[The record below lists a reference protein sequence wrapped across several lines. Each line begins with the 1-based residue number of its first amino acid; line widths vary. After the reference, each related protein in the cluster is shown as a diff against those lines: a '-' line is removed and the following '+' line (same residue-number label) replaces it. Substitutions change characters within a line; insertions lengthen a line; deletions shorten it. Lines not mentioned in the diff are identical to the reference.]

1 MKSDLRIDI
10 GPSNSLRLV
19 LGFMLVLSI
28 ASVASLIFIN
38 LAWLLVCLPM
48 LFLIFGLYFRQMSRI
63 FFHNSRWELCVSQ
76 DFSVQLSERGPAD
89 ELKFTRSVI
98 ILRSSKVWSF
108 FISLHIQDEE
118 GKRIYISVLPDA
130 LSHAD
135 FRRLKVLVRFSR
147 LSSASNILALDQL

>member
-19 LGFMLVLSI
+19 LGGMLVLSI
-28 ASVASLIFIN
+28 VSFSSLVFTN
-38 LAWLLVCLPM
+38 LAWFLVCLPM
-48 LFLIFGLYFRQMSRI
+48 LFLIFGLSLRQIRRI
-63 FFHNSRWELCVSQ
+63 FFDDSRWELCISQ

-89 ELKFTRSVI
+89 ELKSTRSVI

-108 FISLHIQDEE
+108 FISLHIQDEA

-147 LSSASNILALDQL
+147 SSFASNLLALDQL

>member
-28 ASVASLIFIN
+28 ASVSSLIFIN
-38 LAWLLVCLPM
+38 LAWLLVCLPI
-48 LFLIFGLYFRQMSRI
+48 LFLTFGLYFRQMKRI
-63 FFHNSRWELCVSQ
+63 FFRNSRWELSVSQ
-76 DFSVQLSERGPAD
+76 DFSIQLSERGPAD
-89 ELKFTRSVI
+89 KLKSTRSVI

-108 FISLHIQDEE
+108 FISLHIQDEA

-147 LSSASNILALDQL
+147 LSFASNILALDQL

>member
-19 LGFMLVLSI
+19 LGFMLALSI

-38 LAWLLVCLPM
+38 LAWLLVCLPI
-48 LFLIFGLYFRQMSRI
+48 LFLTFGLYFRQMKRI

-76 DFSVQLSERGPAD
+76 DFSVQLSERGSAD
-89 ELKFTRSVI
+89 ELKSTRSVI
-98 ILRSSKVWSF
+98 ILRSSKVWSY
-108 FISLHIQDEE
+108 FISLHIQDEA
-118 GKRIYISVLPDA
+118 GGRIYISVLPDA

-147 LSSASNILALDQL
+147 LSFASNILALDQL